1 MLELWG
7 YAFYALGFFPV
18 ILNQKHAESRTDFI
32 NISKIFSKFTTVNPA
47 EYELSCYLRWVALHQ
62 QGGGFLMDYDIL
74 PMINPR
80 SENMHTFRTCRWG
93 RLTTY
98 ASMSPMVTHGNAS
111 EIEQWIQYM
120 LNFKTADFIKISG
133 KPHISD
139 MYMAMHAI
147 DHTRELFIVGS
158 ILPWFHYSDHTR
170 HSMFSH
176 INLSAPQII
185 TRNQHIYHFLHH
197 NVYLPISA
205 SLSPYS
211 TLLVRSLT
219 LCADIITP
227 YNDLDNICTLN
238 HKIHDICRYITI
250 NGFWSPNN
258 AKIGKCTWKMGPP
271 DNRDQWGIVDA
282 PVREQEPF
290 VVAVLPL
297 PEIYRW
303 RRWLNTAS
311 LILRNST
318 ATALEFR
325 TWASNQSTTLML
337 DELIPLSVDPLQNDE
352 RIDRAINA
360 IRMGQ
365 ALLIT
370 EEFFIQIY
378 KKGGN
383 EQLKRWIGARLG
395 FFLTVSDLD
404 LDSKH
409 EKPIALDTKLF
420 SGDRRFYSLV
430 QNENQ
435 EWTKNWNYW
444 QGNFQSNIIG
454 MKT

>member
-1 MLELWG
+1 FFDIFETEIVLPINKNIAQIAHIFFYTQHKFAHNAKNPV
-7 YAFYALGFFPV
+7 YAIA
-18 ILNQKHAESRTDFI
+18 
-32 NISKIFSKFTTVNPA
+32 
-47 EYELSCYLRWVALHQ
+47 
-62 QGGGFLMDYDIL
+62 
-74 PMINPR
+74 
-80 SENMHTFRTCRWG
+80 
-93 RLTTY
+93 
-98 ASMSPMVTHGNAS
+98 
-111 EIEQWIQYM
+111 
-120 LNFKTADFIKISG
+120 
-133 KPHISD
+133 
-139 MYMAMHAI
+139 
-147 DHTRELFIVGS
+147 
-158 ILPWFHYSDHTR
+158 
-170 HSMFSH
+170 
-176 INLSAPQII
+176 
-185 TRNQHIYHFLHH
+185 RNQHIYHFLHH

-219 LCADIITP
+219 LCADIITS
-227 YNDLDNICTLN
+227 YNDLDNICTFN
-238 HKIHDICRYITI
+238 HKIHDICRFITI
-250 NGFWSPNN
+250 NGSWSPNN
-258 AKIGKCTWKMGPP
+258 AKTGKCTWKIGPP
-271 DNRDQWGIVDA
+271 DNREQWGIVDA
-282 PVREQEPF
+282 PIREQEPF

-303 RRWLNTAS
+303 RRWLKTAS

-318 ATALEFR
+318 VTALEFR

-337 DELIPLSVDPLQNDE
+337 DELIPLSVDPRQNDG

-378 KKGGN
+378 KNGGN
-383 EQLKRWIGARLG
+383 EQLKRWISARLG
-395 FFLTVSDLD
+395 FFLTVSDID

-430 QNENQ
+430 QKENQ

-444 QGNFQSNIIG
+444 QGNFQSNVIG
-454 MKT
+454 IKT